1 MKPPKLEITPI
12 LSLADVSGLT
22 VNATCELYANRG
34 KVASKVFIEQGKL
47 VHHLRNSKL
56 KPGQTIYGLL
66 RDKQVS
72 EGSVQSAV
80 VVADLIDALVIAGHL
95 TEARF
100 DECITFRTSRMG
112 RQLFQGKAKSGLRL
126 DGPALAALMLSGTTA
141 AVGAELDCL
150 CEHGV
155 TIAEREA
162 TLAEQAAQAE
172 SDRKAAAELVKIQA
186 AEAAAKAKQDAA
198 DAQAK
203 AVADALAAQ
212 AAATPAPANVTPIST
227 PAAIAAAL
235 GEDEPEEDEDE
246 APADDEDLDD
256 EAAADEPDEEEEDET
271 PAPASF
277 QSVAAPTPAAATPA
291 PEAADEDEDEAPA
304 PVIVDG
310 TKGKPSSPPPAP
322 PAGPTLASITDELN
336 TTLVK
341 AFDLSAEDLESLVH
355 FLRATTNDIAATL
368 DSLKA
373 VA

>member
-1 MKPPKLEITPI
+1 MKPTKIEITPI
-12 LSLADVSGLT
+12 LSLADVAGLT
-22 VNATCELYANRG
+22 INATCELYANRG

-112 RQLFQGKAKSGLRL
+112 RQLFQGKAKSGLKL

-155 TIAEREA
+155 TIAERETA
-162 TLAEQAAQAE
+162 LAEQAAQAAAD
-172 SDRKAAAELVKIQA
+172 SKAAAELVKIQA
-186 AEAAAKAKQDAA
+186 AEAAAKALQDAA

-203 AVADALAAQ
+203 AVADALAA
-212 AAATPAPANVTPIST
+212 ATPAPSNVTPIST

-235 GEDEPEEDEDE
+235 GEDEPDEEEDAAPAPAPAGDPLEDEEEDEE
-246 APADDEDLDD
+246 QAAPTPEPEPAAEPADEED
-256 EAAADEPDEEEEDET
+256 EDET
-271 PAPASF
+271 PAP
-277 QSVAAPTPAAATPA
+277 V
-291 PEAADEDEDEAPA
+291 
-304 PVIVDG
+304 VVDG
-310 TKGKPSSPPPAP
+310 TKDRGTPPPPPAP
-322 PAGPTLASITDELN
+322 PAGPTLASITGELN
-336 TTLVK
+336 DTLVK
-341 AFDLSAEDLESLVH
+341 AFDLSAEDLEALVH